1 MGVIFYSCFSGEKNK
16 EDYQIVLQ
24 MNADSVLS
32 KKIQEDIEA
41 IQSGTDTSIHL
52 KKEKISELKK
62 KVEAAKVSMS
72 PFENVGCC
80 KEFLQFNEQ
89 VENCCCDSV
98 MVIFKKIAT
107 IDKIKMVNTI
117 MDTDPFFTK
126 CKKVKNFRIEADLW
140 VDKLFQ

>member
-16 EDYQIVLQ
+16 EDY
-24 MNADSVLS
+24 
-32 KKIQEDIEA
+32 
-41 IQSGTDTSIHL
+41 QSGTDTSIHL

>member
-1 MGVIFYSCFSGEKNK
+1 MRITLKRQQRFIYCLLMGVIFYSCFSGEKNK

-72 PFENVGCC
+72 PFET
-80 KEFLQFNEQ
+80 Q
-89 VENCCCDSV
+89 
-98 MVIFKKIAT
+98 
-107 IDKIKMVNTI
+107 
-117 MDTDPFFTK
+117 
-126 CKKVKNFRIEADLW
+126 
-140 VDKLFQ
+140 